1 MFFTFASVASVLALL
16 AIVASEPVARLRP
29 VRNH

>member
-16 AIVASEPVARLRP
+16 AIVATSLSHDSDQPY
-29 VRNH
+29 H

>member
-16 AIVASEPVARLRP
+16 AFVAASLSRDIDQP
-29 VRNH
+29 NH